1 LNFFSFSFSISSA
14 VLRAALA
21 ASDEIRSQVKV
32 LDKLRRSPEDLLA
45 TGAGAPM
52 LYHRVGASRN

>member
-1 LNFFSFSFSISSA
+1 LNSFFCFSISSA

-21 ASDEIRSQVKV
+21 TFDEDWNQVQA

-45 TGAGAPM
+45 TGAFCPNAVP
-52 LYHRVGASRN
+52 